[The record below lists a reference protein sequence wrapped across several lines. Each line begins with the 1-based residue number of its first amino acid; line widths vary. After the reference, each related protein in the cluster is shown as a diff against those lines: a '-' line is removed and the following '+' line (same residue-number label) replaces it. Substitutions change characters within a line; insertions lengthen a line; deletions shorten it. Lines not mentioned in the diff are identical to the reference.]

1 VGYDFTEIIRDHDVP
16 YTDLLVQLATST
28 VAAIRSGD
36 YTQGKGRLNRQV
48 GDTRFHCC
56 LGVLCDVVA
65 NSGEGE
71 WRQVEDDGSTGIHRF
86 EFFYRGGTDIRSH
99 DWSIIPTNLAAE
111 MQVSIDMSVI
121 AISDAGIE
129 FLGGFGLPIYNPYK
143 RHVGLAW
150 LNDNG
155 FTFGQIAT
163 IIERALNRDGIVFVH
178 ELDPQHPETY

>member
-1 VGYDFTEIIRDHDVP
+1 
-16 YTDLLVQLATST
+16 
-28 VAAIRSGD
+28 
-36 YTQGKGRLNRQV
+36 
-48 GDTRFHCC
+48 
-56 LGVLCDVVA
+56 
-65 NSGEGE
+65 
-71 WRQVEDDGSTGIHRF
+71 VEDDGSTGIHRF

-99 DWSIIPTNLAAE
+99 DWSIIPTKLAAE

-155 FTFGQIAT
+155 FTFPQIAT